1 MAVPDRERRHNTTRN
16 YIMANMLS
24 PYRRQIGLAL
34 KIETIAKLDK
44 RAREDGSSRNEVA
57 ECYLSSALS
66 KLELDASERAK
77 VDAEIRANLSKRK
90 GV

>member
-1 MAVPDRERRHNTTRN
+1 
-16 YIMANMLS
+16 MANMLS

-57 ECYLSSALS
+57 EYYLSSALA
-66 KLELDASERAK
+66 KLELNEEEMERVK
-77 VDAEIRANLSKRK
+77 AEIKANLAKRK